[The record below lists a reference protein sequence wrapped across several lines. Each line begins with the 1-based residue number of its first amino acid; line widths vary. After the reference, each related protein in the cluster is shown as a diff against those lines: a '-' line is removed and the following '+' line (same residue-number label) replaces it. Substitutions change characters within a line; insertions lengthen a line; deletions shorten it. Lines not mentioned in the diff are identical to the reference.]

1 MLQAKWP
8 IAAAVATTIAL
19 AMAVSS
25 KAEDDAKTAQTTA
38 REMQLL
44 KEARIGMAEAIRVAE
59 REGKG
64 KAIES
69 SIDDENGVSYEIEVI
84 APTGKLTDIF
94 VDPKSGKVVK
104 TAGGDSTDDE
114 AVKGGESD
122 DAGNAETSEDD

>member
-8 IAAAVATTIAL
+8 IGAAAASTILLAIAVPSIAEEATA
-19 AMAVSS
+19 
-25 KAEDDAKTAQTTA
+25 AQTTA
-38 REMQLL
+38 KEMQLL
-44 KEARIGMAEAIRVAE
+44 KDARIGMAEAVQLAE

-69 SIDDENGVSYEIEVI
+69 SINDENGVSYEIEVI

-104 TAGGDSTDDE
+104 TAAAGSSDDE
-114 AVKGGESD
+114 ADKGRESD
-122 DAGNAETSEDD
+122 DENDTEGAEDD